1 MSKLPVAGSRKA
13 VRLAV
18 LAAILLAGLA
28 VAQPGWTAPNPPG
41 NNGTVKIDGV
51 PFDDAPDNEP
61 HVGCTFQVD
70 FYGYDE
76 GDLFADVTFESHPP
90 TGPVVTLLTDTVFI
104 GEDDNSG
111 GGSEAGLDASV
122 TYTLDFDGIEPHPN
136 QGFHVKLTVNAEGS
150 QGADVKHKVFWVT
163 GCVPSPTTT
172 TTSGTTTS
180 TSGTTTT
187 TVGATSSSG
196 ATSTSGETSSS
207 GATTTTA
214 AVGGASSTAPGG
226 GASPGGGV
234 LPFTGGPTL
243 PMLLAAVALLGVGA
257 AGLLTGSRWRRRA
270 RAGM

>member
-1 MSKLPVAGSRKA
+1 MLAIRRSRPLLVAT
-13 VRLAV
+13 V
-18 LAAILLAGLA
+18 LGLMAAASLAGLA
-28 VAQPGWTAPNPPG
+28 TAAPNPPG

-111 GGSEAGLDASV
+111 GGSEAGLDASE

-136 QGFHVKLTVNAEGS
+136 QGFHVKLTVNADGS

-163 GCVPSPTTT
+163 GCAPVPTTT
-172 TTSGTTTS
+172 TVAPTTTIAPTTTAGPTTTMAPSTTAAPTTTVAPTTTYPTTSSTVGPTSSTGGSTTS
-180 TSGTTTT
+180 TTEAYPTTT
-187 TVGATSSSG
+187 
-196 ATSTSGETSSS
+196 
-207 GATTTTA
+207 
-214 AVGGASSTAPGG
+214 
-226 GASPGGGV
+226 
-234 LPFTGGPTL
+234 
-243 PMLLAAVALLGVGA
+243 
-257 AGLLTGSRWRRRA
+257 GS
-270 RAGM
+270 